1 MAYDITDPAVVHR
14 RQLEGR
20 EKLTVAGVE
29 DVERF
34 DDQCIVLRTGADLRL
49 RCTGCGHEVMK
60 PRFQILPRV
69 RSVERGEKQG

>member
-1 MAYDITDPAVVHR
+1 MDIRVGD
-14 RQLEGR
+14 L
-20 EKLTVAGVE
+20 LTMKKEHPCGSKTW
-29 DVERF
+29 R
-34 DDQCIVLRTGADLRL
+34 VLRTGADFKL

>member
-1 MAYDITDPAVVHR
+1 MPYDITDPAAVHR
-14 RQLEGR
+14 LQLEGR

>member
-1 MAYDITDPAVVHR
+1 MEIQVGDILVMKKPHPCGASR
-14 RQLEGR
+14 WL
-20 EKLTVAGVE
+20 VE